1 MHNNTNIYMEFF
13 MRQFFVIFTMLF
25 IQFDLYGANHS
36 VKMLNQ
42 GPTGIMVFEPAY
54 LKINIGDSVTFESTD
69 PAHNS
74 ASIPGMIPSSASSWN
89 GGLSQDLTVMFDVA
103 GIYGYQCTPHSM
115 MAMVGVIQVGDDKS
129 NLDSAKAV
137 AQQFKS
143 SFVMNQTRLDDL
155 LSKIY

>member
-1 MHNNTNIYMEFF
+1 MHNNTNNYMEFF
-13 MRQFFVIFTMLF
+13 IRQFFVIFTMLF

-36 VKMLNQ
+36 VKMLHQ
-42 GPTGIMVFEPAY
+42 GPTGVMVFEPAY

-69 PAHNS
+69 AAHNS

-155 LSKIY
+155 LSKI

>member
-42 GPTGIMVFEPAY
+42 GPTGVMVFEPAY

-69 PAHNS
+69 AAHNS

-155 LSKIY
+155 LSKI